1 MTHYPPVQFVI
12 SMSRSLPRRWL
23 FDSPCICRS
32 CRTQVQQRAGSHNQG
47 QQRWIGYNHIN
58 NIKIAQ
64 QEWESRAADIVAGK
78 SKSILDVLEERGY
91 VNQIVGKRDD
101 LNRLLIHRRVGVYS
115 GFDPT
120 APSLH
125 VGHMVPLMVLGWFYI
140 HGYSANYLLGGST
153 AKFGDPTDRL
163 TARAKVKA
171 STQKAN
177 MASMHIQLK
186 RLGVLVEKYADRK
199 GYKREWAWRRALLNN
214 NAWWNSATFTE
225 VMRIMGSRVRIGPM
239 LGRDTVKN
247 RMEKGDGMSFS
258 EFAYPLMQAWDWWH
272 LYQNGVQVQIGGA
285 DQFGNILAGAEAV
298 KLAAKTDEGRHEL
311 SSGMRRTKRVH
322 AEVPD
327 DEGLP
332 STPYEQ
338 SHNVP
343 NDPLGF
349 TVPLLTTAAGEKFGK
364 SAGNAVWLDP
374 DLTSSFDL
382 YQFFLRS
389 ADADVERYLKLF
401 TFLPLSEISSIMD
414 EQHKDE
420 SKRVAQH
427 TLAREFVEL
436 VHGLTAAEEAEKQH
450 RSAFKKDLSLKEIQ
464 DATAA
469 AKTPQDSQQSGILPI
484 NPILNRYAPQTNA
497 ENAQAT
503 HLTLPSSLV
512 RGQPLAK
519 ILWTAG
525 LVVSRSEGQ
534 RLINANGVHIGAK
547 KGRDQEM
554 DDSLS
559 YRRVGDADLPM
570 GNIVDQ
576 YIINDELLILRAGK
590 WKHRFITIV
599 PDAEYEK
606 LGLTCPGWK
615 DERGENAGR
624 GVTFQEE
631 MVAWKG
637 VLADKR
643 ESKPRR
649 LAWEDR
655 DHFPAGN

>member
-1 MTHYPPVQFVI
+1 
-12 SMSRSLPRRWL
+12 MSRSLTRGWL
-23 FDSPCICRS
+23 IEAPYICRT
-32 CRTQVQQRAGSHNQG
+32 CRTQVRQSAVSRNRDQR
-47 QQRWIGYNHIN
+47 RWIGFNHIN
-58 NIKIAQ
+58 NIRIAQ

-78 SKSILDVLEERGY
+78 SESILDVLEERGY

-101 LNRLLIHRRVGVYS
+101 LDHLLTHRRVGVYS

-125 VGHMVPLMVLGWFYI
+125 VGHMIPLMVLGWFFI
-140 HGYSANYLLGGST
+140 HGYSITYLLGGST

-163 TARAKVKA
+163 NARAKVKP

-186 RLGVLVEKYADRK
+186 RLGVLVEKYGERK
-199 GYKREWAWRRALLNN
+199 GYKREWAWRRALTNN
-214 NAWWNSATFTE
+214 NAWWNSVTFAK
-225 VMRIMGSRVRIGPM
+225 VMRVMGSSVRIGPM

-285 DQFGNILAGAEAV
+285 DQFGNILAGAEAI

-311 SSGMRRTKRVH
+311 SSGMRRTKGRHNDV
-322 AEVPD
+322 VN
-327 DEGLP
+327 DEDFP
-332 STPYEQ
+332 STPYEKHHGVQ
-338 SHNVP
+338 S
-343 NDPLGF
+343 DPLGF

-364 SAGNAVWLDP
+364 SAGNAIWLDP

-401 TFLPLSEISSIMD
+401 TFLPLPEISNIME

-427 TLAREFVEL
+427 TLAREFVEV
-436 VHGLTAAEEAEKQH
+436 VHGLAAAEEAEKQH
-450 RSAFKKDLSLKEIQ
+450 RSAFKKDLSLKDIQ

-469 AKTPQDSQQSGILPI
+469 SKAPQDPHHPGVLPI

-497 ENAQAT
+497 ENAQSM
-503 HLTLPSSLV
+503 HMTLPSSLV
-512 RGQPLAK
+512 QGQPLAK

-525 LVVSRSEGQ
+525 LVMSRSEGQ
-534 RLINANGVHIGAK
+534 RLINAQGVHIGAK
-547 KGRDQEM
+547 KGRNQTL

-559 YRRVGDADLPM
+559 YLRVDDAELPM
-570 GNIVDQ
+570 GNIVDK
-576 YIINDELLILRAGK
+576 YIINDELLILRVGK
-590 WKHRFITIV
+590 WKHRYITIV

-615 DERGENAGR
+615 DERGEHAGR
-624 GVTFQEE
+624 GVTFKEE

-637 VLADKR
+637 VLAEKR
-643 ESKPRR
+643 EAKPRR

-655 DHFPAGN
+655 EHFPASS

>member
-1 MTHYPPVQFVI
+1 M
-12 SMSRSLPRRWL
+12 
-23 FDSPCICRS
+23 
-32 CRTQVQQRAGSHNQG
+32 
-47 QQRWIGYNHIN
+47 N
-58 NIKIAQ
+58 NIRNAQ
-64 QEWESRAADIVAGK
+64 KEWELRAQETVLGK
-78 SKSILDVLEERGY
+78 RKGILDVLEERGY
-91 VNQIVGKRDD
+91 VNQIIGKRDD
-101 LNRLLIHRRVGVYS
+101 LRRLLIHRRVGVYS

-125 VGHMVPLMVLGWFYI
+125 VGHMVPIMVLGWFFI
-140 HGYSANYLLGGST
+140 NGYHANYLLGGTT

-163 TARAKVKA
+163 NARAKTSK

-186 RLGVLVEKYADRK
+186 KLSVLTEKYADRR
-199 GYKREWAWRRALLNN
+199 GYKREWAWRRALVNN
-214 NAWWNSATFTE
+214 NAWWNSVTFAE
-225 VMRIMGSRVRIGPM
+225 VMRIMGAGVRIGPM

-247 RMEKGDGMSFS
+247 RMEKGDGMSFA

-272 LYQNGVQVQIGGA
+272 LYQTGVQVQIGGA

-298 KLAAKTDEGRHEL
+298 KLASNSDEGRHL
-311 SSGMRRTKRVH
+311 MSSGTQVTKH
-322 AEVPD
+322 TGKEI
-327 DEGLP
+327 DEGQELP
-332 STPYEQ
+332 ATPYEREQ
-338 SHNVP
+338 NVP
-343 NDPLGF
+343 HDPFGF

-364 SAGNAVWLDP
+364 SAGNAIWLDP

-401 TFLPLSEISSIMD
+401 TFLPLSEISAIMK
-414 EQHKDE
+414 EQKKDE

-436 VHGLTAAEEAEKQH
+436 VHGLPAAEEAEKQH
-450 RSAFKKDLSLKEIQ
+450 RSAFKKDLSFKEIH
-464 DATAA
+464 DATNSAG
-469 AKTPQDSQQSGILPI
+469 AKQQGGQGQDYLGILPI

-497 ENAQAT
+497 ETTQST

-519 ILWTAG
+519 ILWSTG

-554 DDSLS
+554 DDFLS
-559 YRRVGDADLPM
+559 YRRVGDADLPS
-570 GNIVDQ
+570 GNLIDQ
-576 YIINDELLILRAGK
+576 YIIDNDLLILRVGK
-590 WKHRFITIV
+590 WKHRFIKIV
-599 PDAEYEK
+599 PDVEFEK
-606 LGLTCPGWK
+606 LRLTCPGWK
-615 DERGENAGR
+615 DERGDDAGR
-624 GVTFQEE
+624 GVGFQEE
-631 MVAWKG
+631 TVAWKG

-643 ESKPRR
+643 ETSRKRQV
-649 LAWEDR
+649 WEE
-655 DHFPAGN
+655 P

>member
-1 MTHYPPVQFVI
+1 
-12 SMSRSLPRRWL
+12 MSRSLPRGWL
-23 FDSPCICRS
+23 VEAPYICRT
-32 CRTQVQQRAGSHNQG
+32 CRSQARQKAVSRNGEQR
-47 QQRWIGYNHIN
+47 RWIGLNHIK
-58 NIKIAQ
+58 NIKVAQ

-91 VNQIVGKRDD
+91 VNQIVGKRND
-101 LNRLLIHRRVGVYS
+101 LNHLLIHRRVGVYS

-140 HGYSANYLLGGST
+140 HGYSTTYLLGGST

-163 TARAKVKA
+163 NARAKIKPA
-171 STQKAN
+171 MQKAN

-186 RLGVLVEKYADRK
+186 RLGVLVEKYGERK
-199 GYKREWAWRRALLNN
+199 GYKREWAWRRALTNN
-214 NAWWNSATFTE
+214 NAWWNSITFTE
-225 VMRIMGSRVRIGPM
+225 IMRVMGSSVRIGPM

-285 DQFGNILAGAEAV
+285 DQFGNILAGAEAI

-311 SSGMRRTKRVH
+311 SSGMRRTKGGHRDWVE
-322 AEVPD
+322 AEDVPT
-327 DEGLP
+327 
-332 STPYEQ
+332 TPYEQ
-338 SHNVP
+338 HHNVHS
-343 NDPLGF
+343 DPLGF

-401 TFLPLSEISSIMD
+401 TFLPLSEISSIME

-427 TLAREFVEL
+427 TLAKEFVEV
-436 VHGLTAAEEAEKQH
+436 VHGLTAAEEAQRQH
-450 RSAFKKDLSLKEIQ
+450 RSTFNKDLSLKDIQ
-464 DATAA
+464 NATAA
-469 AKTPQDSQQSGILPI
+469 ARAPQDSNTPGVLPI

-497 ENAQAT
+497 ENAQST
-503 HLTLPSSLV
+503 HMTVPTSLI

-534 RLINANGVHIGAK
+534 RLINAQGVHIGAK
-547 KGRDQEM
+547 KGRTQTL

-559 YRRVGDADLPM
+559 YLKMDDAKLPM
-570 GNIVDQ
+570 GNLIDQ
-576 YIINDELLILRAGK
+576 YIIDDELLILRVGK

-599 PDAEYEK
+599 SDSEYEN

-615 DERGENAGR
+615 DERGEHAGR

-637 VLADKR
+637 VLTEKR

-655 DHFPAGN
+655 THFPSGN

>member
-1 MTHYPPVQFVI
+1 
-12 SMSRSLPRRWL
+12 MSRSLPRGWL
-23 FDSPCICRS
+23 TETPYVCRS
-32 CRTQVQQRAGSHNQG
+32 CRTHVRRTAVSCSRDQR
-47 QQRWIGYNHIN
+47 RWIGFNHIN
-58 NIKIAQ
+58 NIRIAQ

-78 SKSILDVLEERGY
+78 NKSILDVLEERGY

-101 LNRLLIHRRVGVYS
+101 LNHLLIHRRVGVYS

-125 VGHMVPLMVLGWFYI
+125 VGHMVPLMVLGWFYV
-140 HGYSANYLLGGST
+140 HGYSATYLLGGTT

-163 TARAKVKA
+163 KARVKVKA

-186 RLGVLVEKYADRK
+186 RLGVLTEKYADRK
-199 GYKREWAWRRALLNN
+199 GYKREWAWRRALMNN
-214 NAWWNSATFTE
+214 NAWWNSTTFAE
-225 VMRIMGSRVRIGPM
+225 VMRIMGSSVRIGPM

-272 LYQNGVQVQIGGA
+272 LYQKGVQVQIGGA

-298 KLAAKTDEGRHEL
+298 KLAAKSDEGRHQI
-311 SSGMRRTKRVH
+311 SSGMRRTKGM
-322 AEVPD
+322 
-327 DEGLP
+327 DEEALDEEDMP
-332 STPYEQ
+332 TSPYEGAQ
-338 SHNVP
+338 NVP

-349 TVPLLTTAAGEKFGK
+349 TVPLLTAATGEKFGK

-374 DLTSSFDL
+374 DMTSSFDL

-401 TFLPLSEISSIMD
+401 TFLPLPEISSIME

-420 SKRVAQH
+420 SKRIAQH
-427 TLAREFVEL
+427 TLAKEFVEL
-436 VHGLTAAEEAEKQH
+436 VHGLDAAQEAEKQH
-450 RSAFKKDLSLKEIQ
+450 RSTFKKDPSLREIQ
-464 DATAA
+464 DVTAA
-469 AKTPQDSQQSGILPI
+469 TMESRNPDAHGVLPI

-497 ENAQAT
+497 ENAQST

-534 RLINANGVHIGAK
+534 RLINANGLHIGAK

-554 DDSLS
+554 DDFLS

-570 GNIVDQ
+570 GNIIDQ
-576 YIINDELLILRAGK
+576 YIINDDLLILRAGK
-590 WKHRFITIV
+590 WKHRFIKIV
-599 PDAEYEK
+599 PDAEYET

-624 GVTFQEE
+624 GVGYKEE
-631 MVAWKG
+631 MVVWKG
-637 VLADKR
+637 VLAEKR
-643 ESKPRR
+643 DTKPRR

-655 DHFPAGN
+655 EHFPASS